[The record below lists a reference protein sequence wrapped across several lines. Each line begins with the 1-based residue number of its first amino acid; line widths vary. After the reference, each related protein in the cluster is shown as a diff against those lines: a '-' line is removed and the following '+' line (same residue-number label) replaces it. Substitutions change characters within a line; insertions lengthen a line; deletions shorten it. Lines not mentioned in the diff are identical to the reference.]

1 MTERAKPMKSME
13 ATTARPVSKP
23 FLTFLVSSMVLLW
36 LPPYFSLVSLSPFC
50 HFLYLLQKG
59 LRDTN
64 EKYGG
69 NHSKTIE
76 DTRNDRKGLETPMK
90 SMEAT
95 TARP

>member
-1 MTERAKPMKSME
+1 
-13 ATTARPVSKP
+13 
-23 FLTFLVSSMVLLW
+23 MVLLW
-36 LPPYFSLVSLSPFC
+36 LPPYFSLVSLRDHRRYKKC
-50 HFLYLLQKG
+50 QKG

-76 DTRNDRKGLETPMK
+76 DTRNVRKGSETPMK

-95 TARP
+95 TARPRFEVVFTSVIFLGISFFKGIF